1 MAPCCWQVRLLREE
15 LASAQEAAAA
25 AAGHA
30 KQYEALA
37 ASSDEAFKAMKVQQR
52 AQVEPKDLS
61 SLHSLS
67 AMKSSPAH

>member
-1 MAPCCWQVRLLREE
+1 MLSLALLHWWQVRLLREE

-37 ASSDEAFKAMKVQQR
+37 ASSDEAYRAM
-52 AQVEPKDLS
+52 QVGA
-61 SLHSLS
+61 HSR
-67 AMKSSPAH
+67 

>member
-1 MAPCCWQVRLLREE
+1 MISCCWQVRLLREE

-37 ASSDEAFKAMKVQQR
+37 ASSDEAFKAMKVQQC
-52 AQVEPKDLS
+52 AQEFELVDLFGNFFQRYVS
-61 SLHSLS
+61 CTHT
-67 AMKSSPAH
+67 

>member
-1 MAPCCWQVRLLREE
+1 MASCCWQVRLLREE

-52 AQVEPKDLS
+52 AQVELKDLF
-61 SLHSLS
+61 SLH
-67 AMKSSPAH
+67 

>member
-1 MAPCCWQVRLLREE
+1 MRLLREE

-37 ASSDEAFKAMKVQQR
+37 ASSDEAFKAMKVQHSIK
-52 AQVEPKDLS
+52 VELRCPL
-61 SLHSLS
+61 LHPPLR
-67 AMKSSPAH
+67 HIQ